1 MARAKS
7 TDRAEA
13 RRKYRAYLQAQ
24 EEAAAAAGEQEDPAT
39 GPTPKSTR
47 GRDARPDQSARPVS
61 TSMFGAARAAY
72 RNPTYIHDLRHIG
85 DLVLRSN
92 AIWPVLI
99 LCLVSG
105 LYLNVRVSASDA
117 TSDPILPM
125 VYQFV
130 FYTVPLLPPMIA
142 GFLAPRATWLAGLL
156 AAFISTVVLVL
167 VVALNSTH
175 FSNSTGQLVSS
186 PSPSAVSS
194 VVAGASPN
202 VSALVSAPVA
212 AASATSASASTSTS
226 ASTSGSP
233 AAGPS
238 SSTGAAAAAADTGTT
253 GTPKGA
259 SFADIL
265 GLAAMLLVQSLG
277 FGAIIGALSGWY
289 KRSLQ
294 LSSNPRGPSTRS
306 GGRPSQRRRPAARG
320 QSGR

>member
-1 MARAKS
+1 VARAKS

-13 RRKYRAYLQAQ
+13 RRKYRAFLQAQ
-24 EEAAAAAGEQEDPAT
+24 EEAAAAAGEQENPAT
-39 GPTPKSTR
+39 GSTQKSTR
-47 GRDARPDQSARPVS
+47 GRDVRPDQSARPAS
-61 TSMFGAARAAY
+61 AGMFGAARAAY
-72 RNPTYIHDLRHIG
+72 RKPTYIDDLRHIG

-92 AIWPVLI
+92 AVWPVLI
-99 LCLVSG
+99 LCVVSG

-117 TSDPILPM
+117 TGDPILPM

-130 FYTVPLLPPMIA
+130 FYPVPLLPPMIA

-156 AAFISTVVLVL
+156 AALISTVVLVM

-194 VVAGASPN
+194 LAAAGSPSA
-202 VSALVSAPVA
+202 SALASTAIA
-212 AASATSASASTSTS
+212 IASATPTATSTS
-226 ASTSGSP
+226 ASTSVSP
-233 AAGPS
+233 AASPS
-238 SSTGAAAAAADTGTT
+238 SSTGTAAAAADTGTT
-253 GTPKGA
+253 GTPKSA
-259 SFADIL
+259 TFADIL

-289 KRSLQ
+289 KRFLQ
-294 LSSNPRGPSTRS
+294 LSGNPRGSSPRS
-306 GGRPSQRRRPAARG
+306 GGRPSQRRRPATRG

>member
-24 EEAAAAAGEQEDPAT
+24 EEAAAVAGEQEDPAT
-39 GPTPKSTR
+39 GPTPKPTR
-47 GRDARPDQSARPVS
+47 GRDSRPDQSARPAS
-61 TSMFGAARAAY
+61 TGMFGAARAAY
-72 RNPTYIHDLRHIG
+72 RNPTYIDDFRHIG

-92 AIWPVLI
+92 AIWPVLL
-99 LCLVSG
+99 LCVVGG

-117 TSDPILPM
+117 SGDPILPM

-130 FYTVPLLPPMIA
+130 FYPVPLLPPMIA

-156 AAFISTVVLVL
+156 AALISTVVLVL

-175 FSNSTGQLVSS
+175 FSNSTGELVSS

-194 VVAGASPN
+194 VVAAASPN
-202 VSALVSAPVA
+202 PSALASTAIA
-212 AASATSASASTSTS
+212 IASATPTATSTS
-226 ASTSGSP
+226 ASASGSP

-238 SSTGAAAAAADTGTT
+238 SSTGAVAAAAGTGTT

-289 KRSLQ
+289 KRFLQ
-294 LSSNPRGPSTRS
+294 LSSNPRGPSPRS
-306 GGRPSQRRRPAARG
+306 GGRPSQRRRTATRG